1 MLKSENSGSD
11 AFPRPSQSRPDS
23 KQGSVPPAMSGAPS
37 GVWKQG
43 GPRSSVIGSQ
53 PRQSMYGARS
63 SVYMRRKSM
72 VAPQQDDV
80 GVSLSTQLQNIR
92 SSNQQTALE
101 NMLLEAALHRMTPA
115 GESQCVVP
123 GVLIHF
129 LD

>member
-1 MLKSENSGSD
+1 
-11 AFPRPSQSRPDS
+11 
-23 KQGSVPPAMSGAPS
+23 
-37 GVWKQG
+37 
-43 GPRSSVIGSQ
+43 
-53 PRQSMYGARS
+53 
-63 SVYMRRKSM
+63 M